1 MSGNNSESNYE
12 LLSAYL
18 DDALDGSERRQ
29 AEHLLATDDL
39 SARYLEQLRANREC
53 LRSLA
58 SPSLGSSV
66 TQRVLTQ
73 ARAAAL
79 AAGLPSDHHV
89 LRGASPDREQSN
101 RQASPLE
108 GILIPS
114 SLEQE
119 RQASSAHAASTPTS
133 PAHTWTASDWMPRS
147 NRLLWSALATVA
159 AAIICVAVVPN
170 FWTDPAPQ
178 PGLSQAIPGF
188 SEPGRDTLAGPLTVP
203 AEEALAS
210 GPSSESP
217 GEPERSPFELRDS
230 IAASGGDGLRSGER
244 TPLSARNAVP
254 GGVARVM
261 DGSGAGD
268 ALRNDLEASNATI
281 DYLLTVDSV
290 MSPEAWKD
298 GYFDTLLQ
306 RIGVPMA
313 SPIAADAE
321 LTKLLDDSLVS
332 VGSADSAEA
341 ADQGKAALI
350 FIRAKGQGIDRL
362 LVALSSDR
370 QHFPKVSYNL
380 AIDSERLL
388 LRQLLRKQVAAQAGE
403 ELGARIVRGPQESLV
418 STRLVPNFVPREPL
432 KASAEGDLGGLS
444 LRALDSLGQASDPVT
459 DVLIILRELPAQ

>member
-1 MSGNNSESNYE
+1 
-12 LLSAYL
+12 
-18 DDALDGSERRQ
+18 
-29 AEHLLATDDL
+29 
-39 SARYLEQLRANREC
+39 
-53 LRSLA
+53 
-58 SPSLGSSV
+58 
-66 TQRVLTQ
+66 
-73 ARAAAL
+73 
-79 AAGLPSDHHV
+79 
-89 LRGASPDREQSN
+89 
-101 RQASPLE
+101 
-108 GILIPS
+108 
-114 SLEQE
+114 
-119 RQASSAHAASTPTS
+119 
-133 PAHTWTASDWMPRS
+133 
-147 NRLLWSALATVA
+147 
-159 AAIICVAVVPN
+159 
-170 FWTDPAPQ
+170 
-178 PGLSQAIPGF
+178 
-188 SEPGRDTLAGPLTVP
+188 
-203 AEEALAS
+203 
-210 GPSSESP
+210 
-217 GEPERSPFELRDS
+217 
-230 IAASGGDGLRSGER
+230 
-244 TPLSARNAVP
+244 
-254 GGVARVM
+254 
-261 DGSGAGD
+261 
-268 ALRNDLEASNATI
+268 
-281 DYLLTVDSV
+281 